1 MSKKNAKGCG
11 KDYVSRR
18 VTEGVRRGR
27 LQFLRDTV
35 GQVERDSMP
44 GTLLAAEVRGTCRL
58 GGFNALALSNVCFQ
72 CHRGA
77 IDKKKEEK
85 IMEEEGEKPS
95 KMKRGASL
103 PPTTGSLTP

>member
-1 MSKKNAKGCG
+1 
-11 KDYVSRR
+11 
-18 VTEGVRRGR
+18 
-27 LQFLRDTV
+27 
-35 GQVERDSMP
+35 MP

-58 GGFNALALSNVCFQ
+58 GGFNALALSNICFQ

-95 KMKRGASL
+95 KMKGGGFTAPHHGQSNTMKKL
-103 PPTTGSLTP
+103 QMT